1 MKACPLCAEA
11 MPDDALVCPW
21 CDAQA
26 TPDGWRVAG
35 YAGPGTRL
43 RTGTNGMAIA
53 SFVCS
58 LFFFVWFIP
67 SILAVVFGHVARR
80 QLRDAGGHQRGA
92 GLATAGLVIGW
103 LGVAA
108 LAAIIVFVI
117 VTAGDDARGVG

>member
-11 MPDDALVCPW
+11 MPDEALVCPW

-26 TPDGWRVAG
+26 TPDGWRLAAYG
-35 YAGPGTRL
+35 APGTAV
-43 RTGTNGMAIA
+43 RTGTNGLAVA

-58 LFFFVWFIP
+58 LLFFLWFVP

-80 QLRDAGGHQRGA
+80 QLRDAGGHQRGD

-103 LGVAA
+103 IGVGV
-108 LAAIIVFVI
+108 LAAIIVAVI
-117 VTAGDDARGVG
+117 VAAGSDA